1 MSTQFR
7 GQRRWV
13 REVMTKFGDLEDQQ
27 PEPFKLHAE
36 WPEWVSNL
44 LMILM
49 GISHPGSK
57 LKNLKKWK
65 AKDLGRFLGRQYAGE
80 HLCVGEVPLS
90 SQVIQE
96 GMKFGEWAERWA
108 RQRRPDLDLDK
119 LGQEF
124 GAGRKAWKLIFKG
137 FMKDTLA
144 SVCERPYVEASAFFE
159 AFGKAVVMKPDEL
172 LTERTM
178 GVGEKICWTMFV
190 MWPDIERL
198 ESVAQLYR
206 VFEQALKPHGIVVK
220 YKRMEKLCQRIKLR
234 FKGRGRP
241 PGSKIQTNPAA
252 V

>member
-7 GQRRWV
+7 GQRGWIK
-13 REVMTKFGDLEDQQ
+13 EVLTKFGDLEDQRVGRSNCD
-27 PEPFKLHAE
+27 PE

-44 LMILM
+44 LIILM

-90 SQVIQE
+90 LEVIQE
-96 GMKFGEWAERWA
+96 GIKFGEWAERWG
-108 RQRRPDLDLDK
+108 RQRRPGLDLDK
-119 LGQEF
+119 LGQDFE
-124 GAGRKAWKLIFKG
+124 AGQKAWKPIFKG
-137 FMKDTLA
+137 FMKETLA
-144 SVCERPYVEASAFFE
+144 SVCDRPYVEASAFFE
-159 AFGKAVVMKPDEL
+159 AFGKAVEMKPDEL

-178 GVGEKICWTMFV
+178 GVGDKICWTMFV
-190 MWPDIERL
+190 MWRDIERL
-198 ESVAQLYR
+198 ESIAQLHR
-206 VFEQALKPHGIVVK
+206 FFEQALKSHGIIVK
-220 YKRMEKLCQRIKLR
+220 YKRIEKLCQRIKLK

-241 PGSKIQTNPAA
+241 PGSKIQTNPAL